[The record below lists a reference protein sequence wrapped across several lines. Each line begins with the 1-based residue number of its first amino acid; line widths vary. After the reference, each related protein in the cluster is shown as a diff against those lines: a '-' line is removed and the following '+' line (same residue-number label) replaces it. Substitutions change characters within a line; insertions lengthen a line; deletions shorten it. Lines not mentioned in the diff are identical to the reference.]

1 MMIYAETHFNSTFY
15 GFINGDILLHSR
27 IISVLQ
33 YVKQL
38 IKKQTIKNKVYKR
51 RTSIE
56 GN

>member
-1 MMIYAETHFNSTFY
+1 MIYAETHFNSTFY
-15 GFINGDILLHSR
+15 GFINGDILFHSR